1 MEYYHTRKAGI
12 MQTRPFDIV
21 LHVLVLHCSLDEHLF
36 ATNHLSYNACLSG
49 RIPQTHRLFH
59 VNTGLY
65 TGFAHYSVG
74 HLTMQRLCFL
84 GGTHRNLYF

>member
-1 MEYYHTRKAGI
+1 
-12 MQTRPFDIV
+12 MQTNPFDIV
-21 LHVLVLHCSLDEHLF
+21 LHVLILHCSLYEHLL
-36 ATNHLSYNACLSG
+36 ATNHMSYNTCLSAG
-49 RIPQTHRLFH
+49 ILQTHRLSH

-74 HLTMQRLCFL
+74 HLTMQQLCFW